1 MFWLSVKCLTL
12 KNIMFVLRNLIS
24 VPLINMSTKC
34 NSFCGIFLLS
44 TQYFSHIFFSIFFFA
59 QFSFVAE
66 QYIQNCSNY
75 IWTIIIPCEEFI
87 SLILS
92 QTNRQFRSQQPNV
105 YLRYCHHFTMCV
117 IFTLL
122 YLFLP
127 KDLIKWK
134 QTSWLVINILFDYC
148 FNSTCLLGNFY

>member
-44 TQYFSHIFFSIFFFA
+44 TQYFSHIFFSLFFA

-105 YLRYCHHFTMCV
+105 YLRYCHHFTNYNVCNLYTFI
-117 IFTLL
+117 IFFSQRTWSNGNKLHGWL
-122 YLFLP
+122 SIFYLIIV
-127 KDLIKWK
+127 LI
-134 QTSWLVINILFDYC
+134 QHAC
-148 FNSTCLLGNFY
+148 